1 MIRRFTYQSIR
12 DLDAAE
18 VGKMSESE
26 IKDILEK
33 ARKKYDVRKKSL
45 KRVEKK
51 TFSPALEKMES
62 YYSEVGR
69 APVSELSR
77 NRAFNELFNI
87 QAFFRSKTS
96 DVKGA
101 EEVARKQDIQLFGAD
116 KIGRAK
122 HRMTTAERTKF
133 WDLYDEF
140 TNYSKTAETAFG
152 YQNIWSEIATIVVE
166 QPYLLDDKLTVMNL
180 LESRLKHEK
189 SERREG
195 FDKDNTA
202 FSGRWDGI

>member
-1 MIRRFTYQSIR
+1 MAERFTYDSIR
-12 DLDAAE
+12 NLDAAE

-26 IKDILEK
+26 IKSILEK
-33 ARKKYDVRKKSL
+33 ARKKYDIRKKSL
-45 KRVEKK
+45 KRVENQ

-69 APVSELSR
+69 SPVSELSR

-116 KIGRAK
+116 KAGRAK

-152 YQNIWSEIATIVVE
+152 YQNIWSELATIVVD
-166 QPYLLDDKLTVMNL
+166 QPYLLNDKLAVMNL
-180 LESRLKHEK
+180 LESRLRHEK

-195 FDKDNTA
+195 FDKDTTT